1 MPREGFL
8 GTSAPLSADIALAIE
23 IAMGLTLII
32 GMVLARR
39 QRYRSHTWCQSTV
52 VVLNLIVI
60 ALVMAPSFRSQVAPK
75 IPARLAHS
83 YYAVATAHATM
94 GCIAELL
101 GLYIILVAGTRIPL
115 PKRLR
120 FVRYKPW
127 MRTELVIWWLALLLG
142 VATYVR
148 WYIAPKPI
156 APPSPS
162 SSQVGSAR
170 GSVSAKSCG
179 ITISPM
185 DDGACLLWA
194 PVSMFYEA
202 GSTGCLAQACKTGC
216 NGPSSL
222 KMSASIGSCNTSKM
236 DRRSPPTIIVRL
248 TRRMPWL

>member
-1 MPREGFL
+1 MPRQGFL
-8 GTSAPLSADIALAIE
+8 GTGAPLSADITLAIE

-32 GMVLARR
+32 GMMLAGR
-39 QRYRSHTWCQSTV
+39 QRYRSHAWCQSTV

-75 IPARLAHS
+75 IPARRARP
-83 YYAVATAHATM
+83 YYAVATAHAAM
-94 GCIAELL
+94 GCIAEVL

-120 FVRYKPW
+120 FVRYKLW

-162 SSQVGSAR
+162 LSQAPSAR
-170 GSVSAKSCG
+170 GNVSAKSCG
-179 ITISPM
+179 ITMSPT
-185 DDGACLLWA
+185 DDGAAL
-194 PVSMFYEA
+194 
-202 GSTGCLAQACKTGC
+202 
-216 NGPSSL
+216 
-222 KMSASIGSCNTSKM
+222 
-236 DRRSPPTIIVRL
+236 RRLPRCSPNRHRSFL
-248 TRRMPWL
+248 S